1 MTNTKTAEIVICGAG
16 IAGVSAA
23 YQLAVVHGMKSIVIV
38 DPLPPLTMTSD
49 KSTECYRNWWPGP
62 GDDMVRLMNRS
73 IDIMEGLHREAPN
86 RLPMNRRG
94 YLYATGTPS
103 GVEAM
108 IANAEEITS
117 LGAGDLRVYRNASD
131 DPQYVSV
138 REHGIFDAPTGADLF
153 LDPSL
158 IHKHFPYVTENAL
171 ALIHTRRC
179 GWFAA
184 QQFGM
189 YMFEQ
194 ALAAGVEHVTGRVAG
209 VHVEGGGVRSITV
222 ESKEG
227 TQVIATNQFVV
238 AAGPLQKSIG
248 KMIGVELPIVCEPH
262 LKVMFNDR
270 HRVVPRDMGLF
281 IWNDPVTLMWSDE
294 ERAALAEDDETR
306 WLTEEFPAGVHG
318 RPEGD
323 GDTILL
329 QWSYQ
334 DMNLEEP
341 VFPIP
346 LDTQLPEI
354 VLRGMARVIPGLTRY
369 FNQLPKPFIDGGYYA
384 RTPENRPLIGPLPVE
399 GAYII
404 GGFGGFGMQVS
415 CGAGDLLA
423 HHVMKKELPAYAP
436 AFLFSRY
443 EDPKYQE
450 VLRQWGASGQI

>member
-1 MTNTKTAEIVICGAG
+1 MTNTNTAEIVICGAG
-16 IAGVSAA
+16 IAGISAA
-23 YQLAVVHGMKSIVIV
+23 YQLAVVHGMKNVVIV

-94 YLYATGTPS
+94 YLYATGTPE
-103 GVEAM
+103 GVKTM

-117 LGAGDLRVYRNASD
+117 LGAGDLRVYRKAGD
-131 DPQYVSV
+131 DSSYVPVSQ
-138 REHGIFDAPTGADLF
+138 HGLFDAPGGADLF
-153 LDPSL
+153 LDQTL
-158 IHKHFPYVTENAL
+158 IRKYFPYMSGNML
-171 ALIHTRRC
+171 ALVHARRC

-194 ALAAGVEHVTGRVAG
+194 AIASGVSHILGRVTGVG
-209 VHVEGGGVRSITV
+209 VEGGGVKSVTV

-227 TQVIATNQFVV
+227 SQVIAINSFVI
-238 AAGPLQKSIG
+238 AAGPMQKSVG
-248 KMIGVELPIVCEPH
+248 KMIGVDLPIVCEPH
-262 LKVMFNDR
+262 LKVMFND
-270 HRVVPRDMGLF
+270 HQHAMPRDIGLF

-294 ERAALAEDDETR
+294 EREALAEDAETR
-306 WLTEEFPAGVHG
+306 WLVNEFPAGVHG

-323 GDTILL
+323 GDVILL
-329 QWSYQ
+329 QWGYHEGAL
-334 DMNLEEP
+334 DEP
-341 VFPIP
+341 VFPIQ
-346 LDTQLPEI
+346 LDPQLPEI
-354 VLRGMARVIPGLTRY
+354 AIRGMARAIPGMAKY
-369 FNQLPKPFIDGGYYA
+369 FNQIPKPFIDGGYYA
-384 RTPENRPLIGPLPVE
+384 RTPENRPLIGPLPVD

-423 HHVMKKELPAYAP
+423 KHVLQKELPSYAP

-443 EDPKYQE
+443 DDPVYQE
-450 VLRQWGASGQI
+450 ILRQWGRSGQI